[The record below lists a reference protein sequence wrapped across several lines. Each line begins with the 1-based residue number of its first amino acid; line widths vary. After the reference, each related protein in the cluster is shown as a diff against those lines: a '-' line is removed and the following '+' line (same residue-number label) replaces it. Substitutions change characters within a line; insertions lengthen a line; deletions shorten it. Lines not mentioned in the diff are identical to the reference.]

1 MDGKLPAL
9 LVSHTDKPGVIALVK
24 QHAGKCVRKYRNHA
38 RIPPKIKAG
47 WQPWCLSATRK
58 CSLR

>member
-9 LVSHTDKPGVIALVK
+9 LVSHTDKPGVIALVSSTL
-24 QHAGKCVRKYRNHA
+24 ASASVNIATMRVFR
-38 RIPPKIKAG
+38 KIKAG
-47 WQPWCLSATRK
+47 WQPWCLSVTRK